1 MATRIV
7 SSAVEQHKLAVVPFP
22 APQAVT
28 QLELAALLSLRARL
42 HQLEEQVEA
51 AEASIKNRLE
61 TGASLEPGDHTAE
74 LKESFRRNVSWKDV
88 ATRLADRLYF
98 GKGMNY
104 VESILR
110 KTKPTRTVSLA
121 LSKPKREGGLSARPR
136 VCGICAPCRRTEEE
150 ARRWR
155 MR

>member
-7 SSAVEQHKLAVVPFP
+7 SSAVEQHKLAAVPFP
-22 APQAVT
+22 APQGVT
-28 QLELAALLSLRARL
+28 QLELAALLSLRGRL
-42 HQLEEQVEA
+42 HQLEEQVEV

-98 GKGMNY
+98 GRGVAYCEK
-104 VESILR
+104 VLKS
-110 KTKPTRTVSLA
+110 TKPTRTVSLVI
-121 LSKPKREGGLSARPR
+121 E
-136 VCGICAPCRRTEEE
+136 
-150 ARRWR
+150 
-155 MR
+155 